1 MDISS
6 KKRFKLFVSHTS
18 EYSAIAKRFRE
29 ALVELDPDRRLDVKI
44 HEDMDPGTDWL
55 AWIEKHT
62 TSANGFV
69 LLYPHADMKMHWPF
83 YEVGRFKRG
92 GKGSASS
99 EESRAIVTIKNEHV
113 ELKYVFD
120 RYQASSATVPKLL
133 EFFEKVFVEGLFSC
147 REPLNPAI
155 RDEAGDSRYRG
166 LAKAAAQDIAAL
178 FSEAA
183 VDPHLHE
190 QRIEVS
196 TQYDGNGR
204 LMPEQCMVKGNEGG
218 LNVLAAGSHA
228 ATTWATLLQGPHAQ
242 KNAWVSELDA
252 VMTHFDPHAI
262 PSSLTPF
269 EQDGEVCIPVI
280 SRHDTVHYRL
290 TSISVIFVKPD
301 VEKLLD
307 VLALRL
313 PRAIPERPAM
323 LIRIMRVT
331 LHARFVILKKRRD
344 EFYSAATAAEFR
356 AVAKGTLADYQGTRN
371 ISRGAG
377 IPGFATFASF
387 FDRSLHEEMFAAR
400 DEFRQTVTELTELS
414 TQECD
419 AQPADQPLSKRLESV
434 LNRLN
439 ENNARWLR
447 LVASQFAMSFN
458 SD

>member
-1 MDISS
+1 MDIAS

-29 ALVELDPDRRLDVKI
+29 ALVDLDPDKRLDVKI

-62 TSANGFV
+62 TSANGFI
-69 LLYPHADMKMHWPF
+69 LLYPHPGMKMHWPF

-99 EESRAIVTIKNEHV
+99 AEGRAIVTIKNEHV

-155 RDEAGDSRYRG
+155 RDQAVDSRYRG
-166 LAKAAAQDIAAL
+166 LAEAAAQDIAAL

-183 VDPHLHE
+183 VDAHYHE
-190 QRIEVS
+190 RRIEVR
-196 TQYDGNGR
+196 TQYDGKGQ
-204 LMPEQCMVKGNEGG
+204 LVPEQCKVDGNEGG
-218 LNVLAAGSHA
+218 LKMLAAASLA
-228 ATTWATLLQGPHAQ
+228 ANTWATVLQGLHAQ

-252 VMTHFDPHAI
+252 VMAHFDPHAI

-269 EQDGEVCIPVI
+269 EQNGEVCIPVI
-280 SRHDTVHYRL
+280 SRHDTAHHRL
-290 TSISVIFVKPD
+290 TRISVIFVKPD
-301 VEKLLD
+301 IEKLLD

-313 PRAIPERPAM
+313 PQSIPEHPAM
-323 LIRIMRVT
+323 LIKIMRVT
-331 LHARFVILKKRRD
+331 MHARFVILKKRRD
-344 EFYSAATAAEFR
+344 EFYGAGTPSELR
-356 AVAKGTLADYQGTRN
+356 AVAKGTLADYQNTRN
-371 ISRGAG
+371 TSHDAG
-377 IPGFATFASF
+377 IAGFATFASF

-400 DEFRQTVTELTELS
+400 DEFVQTVTELTELS
-414 TQECD
+414 RQEGD
-419 AQPADQPLSKRLESV
+419 AQSAEQPLSKRLESV

-439 ENNARWLR
+439 DNNARWLR
-447 LVASQFAMSFN
+447 LVANQFALSFS